1 MPKPNLASI
10 MSQSAQK
17 SAEQPK
23 TTQTRKSTKAAPVAP
38 SRQGKRGIVAYV
50 DPLAIREL
58 KILSADKDLSM
69 QDLFIEAINDLLIKH
84 GKKPIA

>member
-1 MPKPNLASI
+1 MAKSNLAA
-10 MSQSAQK
+10 MFGKTAQK
-17 SAEQPK
+17 QSEPKAPAKESAPQPK
-23 TTQTRKSTKAAPVAP
+23 SSAP

-58 KILSADKDLSM
+58 KILSADIDRSM